1 MKKIFLI
8 IAFSSFARWT
18 PAEEKNVFSITG
30 DARVKQF
37 LINNEPDQILLDY
50 RHNDATADQ
59 ELGLAVSA
67 KLLKRLQLDLY
78 PYFWHSRENKIS
90 RIGLIGE
97 TDLDLWDDRFRIGYG
112 HHSWHNVDQDAPDV
126 GGRAQDWFFAE
137 WDFFHDEYIEDGK
150 TVLSV
155 NLQIKPKF
163 FWNNK
168 EPTAIK
174 ELYEKDYHR
183 AFAELDLPMDLK
195 LDCLEVHLTP
205 YWQFA
210 GGLDRYGVRSELD
223 VKVWKGV
230 WLFAD
235 GHYYRSGSQD
245 RWIVG
250 LGLMLRF
257 K

>member
-1 MKKIFLI
+1 MKKL
-8 IAFSSFARWT
+8 FAILAVLAVPTITR
-18 PAEEKNVFSITG
+18 AEEKSSFSITG

-37 LINNEPDQILLDY
+37 LINDEPDQILLDY
-50 RHNDATADQ
+50 RDNNDTADQ
-59 ELGLAVSA
+59 ELGLAANA

-78 PYFWHSRENKIS
+78 PYFWHSQENKIS

-97 TDLDLWDDRFRIGYG
+97 TDLDLWDDRLRIGYG

-137 WDFFHDEYIEDGK
+137 IDFARHESRKEGK
-150 TVLSV
+150 TIWSL
-155 NLQIKPKF
+155 NFQLKPKV

-174 ELYEKDYHR
+174 ELYDKDYHR
-183 AFAELDLPMDLK
+183 AFAELDLPVSLK

-210 GGLDRYGVRSELD
+210 GGLDRYGVRGELD
-223 VKVWKGV
+223 VKIWKGI

-245 RWIVG
+245 RLIVG
-250 LGLMLRF
+250 LGVMIRF

>member
-1 MKKIFLI
+1 MFVVFAVF
-8 IAFSSFARWT
+8 AFPTISH
-18 PAEEKNVFSITG
+18 AEEKDIFSITG

-37 LINNEPDQILLDY
+37 LINDEPDQIQMDY
-50 RHNDATADQ
+50 RDNNDTADQ
-59 ELGLAVSA
+59 ELGLSA
-67 KLLKRLQLDLY
+67 HARLLKRLQLDLY

-97 TDLDLWDDRFRIGYG
+97 LDCDLWDDTLRVGYG

-137 WDFFHDEYIEDGK
+137 WDFLKYEYREDDE
-150 TVLSV
+150 TVLRV
-155 NLQIKPKF
+155 NLQIKPKI

-183 AFAELDLPMDLK
+183 AFAELDMPMDLTM
-195 LDCLEVHLTP
+195 DCLEIHLTP
-205 YWQFA
+205 YWQFS
-210 GGLDRYGVRSELD
+210 GGLDRYGVRGEVD
-223 VKVWKGV
+223 VKVWKGI

-245 RWIVG
+245 RLIVG